1 MKYQNQK
8 MIRTVIFILFSI
20 LGSLIT
26 TAQEID
32 TFTGIVKD
40 ISTQEVIPYATI
52 VVYNDKRELI
62 DGASTDDNGLF
73 RLNFT
78 KAFTS
83 FEVSFIGYETH
94 IGQFAELTTP
104 ENILIELTSKVSTLD
119 EVIIEGNRTTT
130 QLKIDRKIINIGT
143 DIQQSGTTALEAFDQ
158 IADIQT
164 DLGTGSLSLR
174 GSDNVRLLINGKP
187 SSLNA
192 TELLEQIPSST
203 IKSVEIITSPSAK
216 YQADGLSG
224 IINVILKRDLNTGL
238 NMNLNSSVGTKRYGY
253 GVQGNYN
260 LSFMN
265 IRFNASQSGREMDS
279 KQTINRT
286 FMDGDTQ
293 GIFTPYDFNGLIRK
307 GAIGLDFFTD
317 EHNEFSIAFD
327 YTDDYHSFYNRSQY
341 FNLTDREDFVY
352 TRNSEH
358 THVTSVLNANYRR
371 EFAKTGHFL
380 ELDYNF
386 NNNKNDYPAS
396 DFEETIFLFNQII
409 TEDNRIHTLSFDY
422 SLPISKKAL
431 LETGFSWNKSNSKNN
446 QYFRSNETDETNNA
460 FDYEEELIGFY
471 GLTKFSAY
479 KFDWQ
484 IGLRYE
490 FFSSESQNTL
500 NSLNT
505 DLKFSNLFPSI
516 HLSYKFNEDTTLGIG
531 YSKRVSRP
539 NLHHINPFQLGNPF
553 FRFDGNP
560 GLKPEYSDNIEL
572 NYQNNGG
579 KVNWS
584 IASFYRYR
592 KDVILWVNNIED
604 DNIQVISF
612 QNIGI
617 NHSLGIETMVSYKIA
632 KFWDAFFTGN
642 YYYTK
647 VNENNLNTW
656 NDLYSSNLQFKNTF
670 KISKKISTDITYRYT
685 PKRQNAFNFIEPR
698 NRIDW
703 GIRAKLLKDKLTANL
718 RVIDVLDDNLMKR
731 NTRTA
736 EFNQRTIWKFQ
747 SQTLGFLF
755 SINYSLFKN
764 KNKERKRKE
773 REYRHNDSNN

>member
-1 MKYQNQK
+1 
-8 MIRTVIFILFSI
+8 MIRTVTFIVLSI

-40 ISTQEVIPYATI
+40 LSTHKAIPFVTI
-52 VVYNDKRELI
+52 AIYDDKGELI
-62 DGASTDDNGLF
+62 DGTSTDEKGEFILK
-73 RLNFT
+73 L
-78 KAFTS
+78 KEVFTS
-83 FEVSFIGYETH
+83 YEVSFIGYETYV
-94 IGQFAELTTP
+94 GRFTELITSENVLIKLTP
-104 ENILIELTSKVSTLD
+104 KVSTLD
-119 EVIIEGNRTTT
+119 EIIIKGNRTTT

-164 DLGTGSLSLR
+164 DLGTGNLSLR

-187 SSLNA
+187 SSMNA

-224 IINVILKRDLNTGL
+224 IINVILKKDLNTGL
-238 NMNLNSSVGTKRYGY
+238 NMNLNSSIGTKRYGY

-260 LSFMN
+260 LSTMN
-265 IRFNASQSGREMDS
+265 VRFNASQSGREMDS

-286 FMDGDTQ
+286 FIDGNTQ
-293 GIFTPYDFNGLIRK
+293 GIFTPYDFNGMIRK

-317 EHNEFSIAFD
+317 KHNEFSIGFD

-341 FNLTDREDFVY
+341 FNITDREDFIY

-358 THVTSVLNANYRR
+358 THVTSVLNANYRHK
-371 EFAKTGHFL
+371 FAKSNHFL

-396 DFEETIFLFNQII
+396 DFEDDVFQFDQII
-409 TEDNRIHTLSFDY
+409 TEDNKIHTFSLDY
-422 SLPISKKAL
+422 SLPISEKVQI
-431 LETGFSWNKSNSKNN
+431 ETGVSWNKSNSTNN
-446 QYFRSNETDETNNA
+446 QYFITSNETDATNNV
-460 FDYEEELIGFY
+460 FDYKEDLIGIY
-471 GLTKFSAY
+471 GLTKFNAY
-479 KFDWQ
+479 KIDWQ

-490 FFSSESQNTL
+490 GFSSESQNTL
-500 NSLNT
+500 STSNT

-516 HLSYKFNEDTTLGIG
+516 HLSYKFNEDGTLGVG
-531 YSKRVSRP
+531 YSKRISRP

-560 GLKPEYSDNIEL
+560 ALKPEYSDNIEV
-572 NYQNNGG
+572 NYQNNGN
-579 KVNWS
+579 KLNSS
-584 IASFYRYR
+584 IAAFYRYR
-592 KDVILWVNNIED
+592 KDVILWVQDIKDE
-604 DNIQVISF
+604 NIQVISF

-617 NHSLGIETMVSYKIA
+617 NHSFGIETTISYKIA
-632 KFWDAFFTGN
+632 KFWGAFFTGN

-647 VNENNLNTW
+647 VEENNLNTW
-656 NDLYSSNLQFKNTF
+656 DNLYSSSLQFKNTF

-685 PKRQNAFNFIEPR
+685 PKRQNAFDFIEPR
-698 NRIDW
+698 NRVDW
-703 GIRAKLLKDKLTANL
+703 GVRAKFLENKLTANL
-718 RVIDVLDDNLMKR
+718 RIIDVFDNNLMKR
-731 NTRTA
+731 NTRTR

-764 KNKERKRKE
+764 KNKERKRKK
-773 REYRHNDSNN
+773 REYRHNDSNS

>member
-1 MKYQNQK
+1 
-8 MIRTVIFILFSI
+8 MIRTVTFIVLSI

-26 TAQEID
+26 TAQEIKTYKGTVQD
-32 TFTGIVKD
+32 AN
-40 ISTQEVIPYATI
+40 TQVVIPFAAI
-52 VVYNDKRELI
+52 SVYNDKDELI
-62 DGASTDDNGLF
+62 DGSSADDNGQFQLK
-73 RLNFT
+73 LS
-78 KAFTS
+78 KSLAY
-83 FEVSFIGYETH
+83 FEVSFIGYKTYIKPISE
-94 IGQFAELTTP
+94 IRDAQ
-104 ENILIELTSKVSTLD
+104 NILIELTVTVNALD
-119 EVIIEGNRTTT
+119 EVVIENNRATT
-130 QLKIDRKIINIGT
+130 QLKIDRKVINIGT

-158 IADIQT
+158 IVDIQT

-187 SSLNA
+187 SSLGA
-192 TELLEQIPSST
+192 VELLEQIPSSN

-216 YQADGLSG
+216 YQADGISG
-224 IINVILKRDLNTGL
+224 IINVILKRNLNTGL
-238 NMNLNSSVGTKRYGY
+238 NINLNGSTGTKRYGY
-253 GVQGNYN
+253 DVNGNYN

-265 IRFNASQSGREMDS
+265 VRFNASQSGREMDS

-286 FMDGDTQ
+286 FMNGETQ
-293 GIFTPYDFNGLIRK
+293 GIFTPYDFNGLIRQ
-307 GAIGLDFFTD
+307 GAIGLDFFIN
-317 EHNEFSIAFD
+317 EHNEFSIA
-327 YTDDYHSFYNRSQY
+327 YNHTDDYHSFYNRSQY
-341 FNLTDREDFVY
+341 FNLTDREDFTY

-358 THVTSVLNANYRR
+358 THVTSVLNTNYRR
-371 EFAKTGHFL
+371 EFSKTGHFL
-380 ELDYNF
+380 ELDYNL

-396 DFEETIFLFNQII
+396 DFEDTIFLFNQLI
-409 TEDNRIHTLSFDY
+409 TEDNRIHTLSLDY
-422 SLPISKKAL
+422 SLPISKKVL
-431 LETGFSWNKSNSKNN
+431 IETGVSWNKSNSKNN
-446 QYFRSNETDETNNA
+446 QYFRSNQADATNNT
-460 FDYEEELIGFY
+460 FVYKEELIGFY
-471 GLTKFSAY
+471 GLTKFNAY

-490 FFSSESQNTL
+490 AFSSESENTL

-505 DLKFSNLFPSI
+505 DLNFSNLFPSI
-516 HLSYKFNEDTTLGIG
+516 HLSYKFNEDITFGIG
-531 YSKRVSRP
+531 YSKRVSSP

-560 GLKPEYSDNIEL
+560 NLKPEYSDNIEL
-572 NYQNNGG
+572 NYQNNGE
-579 KVNWS
+579 KLNWS
-584 IASFYRYR
+584 IASFYRHR
-592 KDVILWVNNIED
+592 KDVILWVNDIED
-604 DNIQVISF
+604 DNVQVISF

-617 NHSLGIETMVSYKIA
+617 NHSLGIETTVSYKIA

-656 NDLYSSNLQFKNTF
+656 NDLYSSNLQIKNTL

-698 NRIDW
+698 NRVDW
-703 GIRAKLLKDKLTANL
+703 GIRAKLLKNKLTVNL

-736 EFNQRTIWKFQ
+736 EFNQRTVWKFQ

-755 SINYSLFKN
+755 SVNYSLFKN
-764 KNKERKRKE
+764 KNKQRKRKE